1 MAYFSVTT
9 IAGLAKLLG
18 VIPGE
23 LNEVIQN
30 RGRYYRTIRLAKP
43 DGGSRV
49 LRVPDDRLKI
59 LQSRIKGR
67 ILDQIPLLSCVHGG
81 VKGRSVFTNA
91 KPHIGK
97 EIVFTMDIQ
106 DFFPSVG
113 RGMVTTIYDFLGFD
127 SEALAML
134 VDATTWDDQL
144 PQGTP
149 TSSAL
154 ANLAMYR
161 VDMRQSC
168 MARQNGFAYT
178 RYIDDLALSGSRR
191 LLDFRGMVQRI
202 VEEQG
207 FTINPA
213 KIRTMPASTRQ
224 VVTKIVVNQKLN
236 LPRERYI
243 SIRRRVA
250 EVASSPTRPSPD
262 IDVIRGQLSWLSSV
276 NPKKGLRLRCRM
288 ESAIYLHGNKA
299 ASLKKTS

>member
-1 MAYFSVTT
+1 MAYFSVNT
-9 IAGLAKLLG
+9 ITELAKLLG
-18 VIPGE
+18 SASGE

-30 RGRYYRTIRLAKP
+30 RGRYYRTIKLAKP

-49 LRVPDDRLKI
+49 LRVPDDRLKV
-59 LQSRIKGR
+59 LQSKIKR
-67 ILDQIPLLSCVHGG
+67 LILDQVSLLGCVHGG

-97 EIVFTMDIQ
+97 EIVFTLDIQ

-113 RGMVTTIYDFLGFD
+113 RGMVTTIYRYLGFD
-127 SEALAML
+127 SEALSML

-161 VDMRQSC
+161 VDMRLSC
-168 MARQNGFAYT
+168 MARQRGFAYT

-191 LLDFRGMVQRI
+191 LLNFCGMVQRI

-213 KIRTMPASTRQ
+213 KIRTMLASTRQ

-243 SIRRRVA
+243 SIRRQVA
-250 EVASSPTRPSPD
+250 KVASSRNRLSAE
-262 IDVIRGQLSWLSSV
+262 IDSVRGQLSWLSLV
-276 NPKKGLRLRCRM
+276 NPGRGLRLRGRM
-288 ESAIYLHGNKA
+288 ESAIFVSSRVSARNGGE
-299 ASLKKTS
+299 